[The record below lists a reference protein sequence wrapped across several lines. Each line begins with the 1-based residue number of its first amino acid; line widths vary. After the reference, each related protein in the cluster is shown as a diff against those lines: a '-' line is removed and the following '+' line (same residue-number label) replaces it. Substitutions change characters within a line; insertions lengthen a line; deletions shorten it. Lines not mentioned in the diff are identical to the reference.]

1 MIPDSLPPPHYAVV
15 SFDLDGTLLDSA
27 AEIAEAVNRALH
39 EQGLPRQPA
48 AELTLLIGHG
58 ARRLVQDV
66 LARLAPMDLQV
77 GAPAPV
83 DAVLAGFER
92 HYAALIGTSSVPYPG
107 AAEALLRLRGAGVR
121 LACVTN
127 KQQLPAQRL
136 LQHHG
141 LLPLFELLIG
151 GDTLAHKKPH
161 ASVLQHVAR
170 ACGVPLQALA
180 HVGDSATD
188 VLAARNA
195 GVAAW
200 AVPWGYNGGEPIAHA
215 APDRLFDS
223 LAAVASHVLGDA
235 AADPAAPPAR
245 AQPG

>member
-1 MIPDSLPPPHYAVV
+1 MNPDSLPLLRYAVV

-27 AEIAEAVNRALH
+27 AEIAEAVNRALDDH
-39 EQGLPRQPA
+39 RLPRLPA
-48 AELTLLIGHG
+48 AELTRLIGHG

-66 LARLAPMDLQV
+66 LAGLARTGLQA
-77 GAPAPV
+77 GGP
-83 DAVLAGFER
+83 DEIDTVLAGFEH
-92 HYAALIGTSSVPYPG
+92 HYAQLIGTSSVPYPG
-107 AAEALLRLRGAGVR
+107 AAEALWRLRRAGVR

-151 GDTLAHKKPH
+151 GDTLAHRKPH
-161 ASVLQHVAR
+161 PSVLQHVAQ
-170 ACGVPLQALA
+170 ACGVPLRALA

-188 VLAARNA
+188 VMAARNA

-200 AVPWGYNGGEPIAHA
+200 AVPWGYNGGEPITRA
-215 APDRLFDS
+215 APDLLFGS
-223 LAAVASHVLGDA
+223 LAAIAAHVLGDA
-235 AADPAAPPAR
+235 PPDPAAKPGHP
-245 AQPG
+245 QPG

>member
-1 MIPDSLPPPHYAVV
+1 MHTEPPALPRYAVV

-39 EQGLPRQPA
+39 EQGLPRLPA

-66 LARLAPMDLQV
+66 LARLTPTGLQA
-77 GAPAPV
+77 GGPAQI
-83 DAVLAGFER
+83 DTMLASFER

-141 LLPLFELLIG
+141 LLPRFELLIG

-161 ASVLQHVAR
+161 ASVLQHVA
-170 ACGVPLQALA
+170 AAMQVPLSQVA

-188 VLAARNA
+188 VMAARNA

-200 AVPWGYNGGEPIAHA
+200 AVPWGYNGGVPIAEA
-215 APDRLFDS
+215 EPDRLFDS

-235 AADPAAPPAR
+235 TADPVAPPAH
-245 AQPG
+245 AQSG